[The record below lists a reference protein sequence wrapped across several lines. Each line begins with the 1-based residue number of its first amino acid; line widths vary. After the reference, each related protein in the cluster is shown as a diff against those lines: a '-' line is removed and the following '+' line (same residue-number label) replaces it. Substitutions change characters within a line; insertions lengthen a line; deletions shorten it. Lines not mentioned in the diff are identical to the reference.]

1 MSAGSFL
8 VSDQKRR
15 VSHPRVRHVLQ
26 GEAPKPSYVLL
37 HFPRAVLRGVAEE
50 NPARSLR
57 AETYRARYRFGAGV
71 QRVAVFG
78 VLKAGGADGP
88 TAASVPR
95 AFFVGVHAVPGHDPS
110 GRRGGPLCGDGAGP
124 RGYRG
129 RTRGA
134 AVRSNEE
141 GGVRQPWEQLGTF
154 QRTY

>member
-8 VSDQKRR
+8 VSDQKGR
-15 VSHPRVRHVLQ
+15 VSHPRLRHVVQ
-26 GEAPKPSYVLL
+26 GEVPKPSYVLL
-37 HFPRAVLRGVAEE
+37 HFPRAVLRRVDEG

-57 AETYRARYRFGAGV
+57 AETYRARYQFGVGV

-78 VLKAGGADGP
+78 VSKEGGADGP
-88 TAASVPR
+88 TAAGVPS
-95 AFFVGVHAVPGHDPS
+95 AFFVGVHAVPGHVPS
-110 GRRGGPLCGDGAGP
+110 GRRCVLLCGDGAGP

-129 RTRGA
+129 RARGA

-141 GGVRQPWEQLGTF
+141 GGVRQPWEQLRTF